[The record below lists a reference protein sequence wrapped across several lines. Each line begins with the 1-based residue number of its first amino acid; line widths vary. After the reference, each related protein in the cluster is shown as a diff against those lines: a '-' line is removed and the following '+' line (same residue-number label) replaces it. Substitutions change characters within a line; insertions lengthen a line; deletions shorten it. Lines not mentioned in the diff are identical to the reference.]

1 MITHGNLKQTLSM
14 HGPCL
19 NNIKR
24 DTKSKEKDK
33 PQTKMETNRLG
44 QRITDTDPRPL
55 YPSIEEEATPNI
67 DLSEDDDIS
76 PLPSLDEPVTPQT
89 PAPPYEEVPN
99 EYTPQ
104 TTHRLYFRLIH
115 HYQDLGIDLNER
127 VRIHRIIGA
136 LLDCQIADKTLAKA
150 IQRRMDHLVDLL
162 ELFANTLEPSCR
174 LDQTPIPLL
183 VDISLRLLHKGIEA
197 LILETIREEIGV
209 TEPYPPNFEWILK
222 SKIYRPFHASLPDR
236 IEQPN
241 EERTQTYSY
250 FVNQEGVS
258 NR

>member
-1 MITHGNLKQTLSM
+1 M

-55 YPSIEEEATPNI
+55 YPSLEEEATLNI
-67 DLSEDDDIS
+67 DLREDDDIS
-76 PLPSLDEPVTPQT
+76 PLPSIEESMTLNETPS
-89 PAPPYEEVPN
+89 PPYEELPN

-104 TTHRLYFRLIH
+104 NTHRLYFRLIY

-127 VRIHRIIGA
+127 VRVHRIIGA
-136 LLDCQIADKTLAKA
+136 LLDCQIADKTLTKA
-150 IQRRMDHLVDLL
+150 IEQRSDNLIDLL

-174 LDQTPIPLL
+174 LDQTPVPLL
-183 VDISLRLLHKGIEA
+183 VDISFRLLHKGVER
-197 LILETIREEIGV
+197 LILETTREEIGV
-209 TEPYPPNFEWILK
+209 TEPHPPNFEWILK
-222 SKIYRPFHASLPDR
+222 SRLYRPFHASLPNR
-236 IEQPN
+236 IEQQS
-241 EERTQTYSY
+241 EERTGN
-250 FVNQEGVS
+250 FPRHVHWDEVNDHWE
-258 NR
+258 N